1 MAIDKMYI
9 RTNAKK
15 SLFEA
20 LEYYREIDQKLGIQL
35 KNEIMGCLGY
45 IYENPYMFQ
54 KRYKDIRVC
63 FTKIFPYA
71 IYYIVKTTPKT
82 QKERVY
88 ILNILHTSRKSR
100 YKE

>member
-1 MAIDKMYI
+1 MAIDKMLI

-15 SLFEA
+15 GLFEA
-20 LEYYREIDQKLGIQL
+20 LEYYNQIDQKLGEKL
-35 KNEIMGCLGY
+35 KNEIMGCLEY

-63 FTKIFPYA
+63 FTKVFPYG
-71 IYYIVKTTPKT
+71 IYYVVRTTPKT

-88 ILNILHTSRKSR
+88 ILNILHTSRKPR

>member
-1 MAIDKMYI
+1 MAIDKMLI

-15 SLFEA
+15 NLFEA
-20 LEYYREIDQKLGIQL
+20 LEFYNEIDQKLGKQL
-35 KNEIMGCLGY
+35 KNEIMGCLEY

-63 FTKIFPYA
+63 FTRVFSYG

-88 ILNILHTSRKSR
+88 VINILHTSKKSR

>member
-35 KNEIMGCLGY
+35 KNEIM
-45 IYENPYMFQ
+45 
-54 KRYKDIRVC
+54 
-63 FTKIFPYA
+63 A
-71 IYYIVKTTPKT
+71 
-82 QKERVY
+82 
-88 ILNILHTSRKSR
+88 
-100 YKE
+100 